1 MAGCR
6 RVRSQGILP
15 CVSNKFTLKFSQG
28 NGAIGVWS
36 LLRDHD
42 ALGLAELV
50 RARQVHPR
58 ELVQAAI
65 ERIEALNPKLNAVIH
80 KRYEKA
86 LAEAGA
92 LPVDGPLAGVP
103 MLAKDVH
110 QEIQGEP
117 MTFGSKAY
125 ASYRAKEDSHFVRQ
139 LRRAGAIFLGITNVP
154 EFALMAITEP
164 AHYGPTRNPW
174 DLQVTPGESSGGS
187 AAAVAAG
194 MVPMAGASDGG
205 GSIRI
210 PSAYCGLFGLKPT
223 RGRTPVG
230 PQLGRHWL
238 GASVNHVLTR
248 SVRDSAAALD
258 CLVMDEKAA
267 AFIAPKSTERYLDVL
282 KHPLPK
288 RMRIAFTTDSPLG
301 TKVNPECAEAV
312 IRTVRLLESLGHEV
326 EERAAPVDG
335 RQVAKSYI
343 LMYFGEVGAQ
353 LKSLRAILGR
363 DPGPGDVEP
372 VTWLLGSLGK
382 SVSAADF
389 VASLRE
395 WDRAAAQMEA
405 FHEVYDFYITPTTA
419 MPPARIGE
427 LSLKP
432 GEARMAA
439 LSHRWGIARLLQKVG
454 IVDALVETSLM
465 RTPFTQLANLT
476 GQPAMSVPVH
486 RSSAGWPLGV
496 QVMAARGREDLL
508 LQLAAVLEQT
518 SLWVDLK
525 ANPLMNESPE
535 QRSSDV

>member
-1 MAGCR
+1 
-6 RVRSQGILP
+6 
-15 CVSNKFTLKFSQG
+15 
-28 NGAIGVWS
+28 VWS
-36 LLRDHD
+36 LFTDYD

-50 RARQVHPR
+50 RSKQVHPR

-65 ERIEALNPKLNAVIH
+65 ERIEALNPKLNAVIY

-86 LAEAGA
+86 IAEAEA
-92 LPVDGPLAGVP
+92 VPADTPLAGVP

-125 ASYRAKEDSHFVRQ
+125 ASHIAEEDSHFVRQ
-139 LRRAGAIFLGITNVP
+139 FKRAGAIFLGITNVP

-174 DLQVTPGESSGGS
+174 DLRVTPGGSSGGS

-210 PSAYCGLFGLKPT
+210 PAAYCGLFGLKPT

-230 PQLGRHWL
+230 PKLGRHWL

-258 CLVMDEKAA
+258 CLVMEEKAA
-267 AFIAPKSTERYLDVL
+267 AFMAPRSAERYLDVI
-282 KHPLPK
+282 HRPLPK
-288 RMRIAFTTDSPLG
+288 RLRIAFTTESPLG
-301 TKVNPECAEAV
+301 TKVHPECAEAV
-312 IRTVRLLESLGHEV
+312 VRAVRFLETLGHEV
-326 EERAAPVDG
+326 EERTAPVDG

-343 LMYFGEVGAQ
+343 WMYFGEVGAQ
-353 LKSLRAILGR
+353 LQSLRAILGR
-363 DPGPGDVEP
+363 HPRPSDVEP
-372 VTWLLGSLGK
+372 VTWLLGSLGR

-389 VASLRE
+389 VASVRE

-405 FHEVYDFYITPTTA
+405 FHETYDFYITPTTA

-427 LSLKP
+427 LSLKRS
-432 GEARMAA
+432 EAKLA
-439 LSHRWGIARLLQKVG
+439 LWSHRWGIARLLQRAG
-454 IVDALVETSLM
+454 IVDKLVETSLM

-476 GQPAMSVPVH
+476 GQPAMSLPLY
-486 RSSAGWPLGV
+486 RSSTGVPLGV
-496 QVMAARGREDLL
+496 QVVAARGREDLL
-508 LQLAAVLEQT
+508 LQLASLLEQT

-525 ANPLMNESPE
+525 DNPLIREGHSL
-535 QRSSDV
+535 SSHDV